1 MITELE
7 TIMIYLQKRYNI
19 IREISRLTDE
29 LLETVER
36 EDVISASLVLEMRRE
51 QMERHAVCEGDLMQL
66 LENGRGDRRELHSI
80 AFVPIDHL
88 PGL

>member
-1 MITELE
+1 MVTELE

-29 LLETVER
+29 LLGTVER

-51 QMERHAVCEGDLMQL
+51 QMERHA
-66 LENGRGDRRELHSI
+66 
-80 AFVPIDHL
+80 A
-88 PGL
+88 